1 MKKLLLTC
9 LMLFVALGLF
19 AGAKGEKASGSAA
32 AGPKSDAPTI
42 ADMKG
47 IPAGKYQGQYELAE
61 YEKLSGKKLEFKQ
74 NPIFDNAGL
83 PPVAERLPKDVMVL
97 PPYNEIGKYGGTY
110 RAMSRGPESGTSEV
124 LSIRHVNLVRM
135 TDDLKAIVPDVAKDY
150 EWNSLCYCFFGSI
163 CVIIPRKL
171 NFVFVRFT
179 NNFRMVGK
187 VCQL

>member
-19 AGAKGEKASGSAA
+19 AGAKGEKASGGAA
-32 AGPKSDAPTI
+32 TGPKSDAPTI

-83 PPVAERLPKDVMVL
+83 PLC
-97 PPYNEIGKYGGTY
+97 EIKISNPGIGDPFQKFDIYLY
-110 RAMSRGPESGTSEV
+110 
-124 LSIRHVNLVRM
+124 
-135 TDDLKAIVPDVAKDY
+135 
-150 EWNSLCYCFFGSI
+150 
-163 CVIIPRKL
+163 
-171 NFVFVRFT
+171 
-179 NNFRMVGK
+179 
-187 VCQL
+187 